1 MGSGRGHGLCSVRL
15 VPLQVHTFSW
25 LSTLQRSSL
34 AFVVA
39 KEGGDGVVAYVT
51 NNLILCCIQKGC
63 ATRSKP
69 ETRQSDGQT
78 ARRSKRAKRTKRNE
92 ATRRTTTEMPLYG
105 LFDGEVDVKLWI
117 WWWRRWR
124 DDEMVPWCDAAACW
138 WWWLWRWRRHK
149 QQANWNIAHTPPGTA
164 ENRWQWG
171 RAVKVG

>member
-39 KEGGDGVVAYVT
+39 KEGGDGDGNGGCGLAYAT

-69 ETRQSDGQT
+69 ETRQPDGQT
-78 ARRSKRAKRTKRNE
+78 KQASQANETKQRDE
-92 ATRRTTTEMPLYG
+92 RQRKCHFTACLTEKWTLSCEYD
-105 LFDGEVDVKLWI
+105 DGEDEEMTRWCCMMMMIMTMATTRATSNKQTEILRI
-117 WWWRRWR
+117 RRLGQR
-124 DDEMVPWCDAAACW
+124 
-138 WWWLWRWRRHK
+138 K
-149 QQANWNIAHTPPGTA
+149 IAGN
-164 ENRWQWG
+164 E
-171 RAVKVG
+171 VEL